1 MSMPPAGLS
10 SEAALAQAARAGPYF
25 TIRPWSPEV
34 AWRPLGGLIAD
45 PGVLPERVAV
55 ARDALAGR
63 AGLAPGLVE
72 ERVAASI
79 VFLGLAAQL
88 VSPLLGAAV
97 LAGAVPRLA
106 VTDLWWLPAGG
117 GPWPLAAGP
126 ADVSGVG
133 QLGSDRELQEAATLV
148 SAAVHGLTGPLA
160 AAFGVGVPA
169 VPPGAAGQRRLR
181 AGRSVRGAG
190 RGFSRPGRD
199 RRPAG
204 GARPGPG
211 TVAGDRAAHASPAWR
226 SHERLFVRRSCC
238 LLYRVPGAGICGD
251 CVLRRPGPLPR

>member
-1 MSMPPAGLS
+1 MPPAGLS
-10 SEAALAQAARAGPYF
+10 SGAALAQAARAGPYF

-34 AWRPLGGLIAD
+34 GWRPLGGLISD
-45 PGVLPERVAV
+45 PGALQERVAV

-88 VSPLLGAAV
+88 ASPLLGAAV
-97 LAGAVPRLA
+97 IAGAVPRLA

-126 ADVSGVG
+126 ADVTGVG
-133 QLGSDRELQEAATLV
+133 QLESDPEFQEAATLV

-160 AAFGVGVPA
+160 AAFGATFRLSPQVLRGNA
-169 VPPGAAGQRRLR
+169 ASALAGAAGVLAAAFPARAVAAGQLAEHVLARAPLR
-181 AGRSVRGAG
+181 GTGQLSQ
-190 RGFSRPGRD
+190 
-199 RRPAG
+199 
-204 GARPGPG
+204 PGP
-211 TVAGDRAAHASPAWR
+211 AQPQRFFA
-226 SHERLFVRRSCC
+226 RRSCC

-251 CVLRRPGPLPR
+251 CVLRRPEPLSR